1 MTKIIQDITIGTN
14 LKRLRKERYMTQD
27 EVCVKPNLMGRPM
40 FRSSYSKIENGTRN
54 IFVSD
59 LIALT
64 EIFKV
69 DFNEF
74 LKGIQ
79 LAERNSD

>member
-1 MTKIIQDITIGTN
+1 
-14 LKRLRKERYMTQD
+14 MTQD
-27 EVCVKPNLMGRPM
+27 EVCVKLNLMSRQM
-40 FRSSYSKIENGTRN
+40 YRSSYSKIENGTRN

-79 LAERNSD
+79 PAKKNSD